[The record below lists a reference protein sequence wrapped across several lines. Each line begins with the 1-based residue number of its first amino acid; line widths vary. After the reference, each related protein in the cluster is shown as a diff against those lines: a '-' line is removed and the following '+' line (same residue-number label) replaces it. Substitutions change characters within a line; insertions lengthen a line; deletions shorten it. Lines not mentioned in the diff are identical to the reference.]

1 METKEKY
8 MRRALE
14 LAAMGEGRTSPN
26 PMVGCVV
33 VKDGRII
40 SEGYHEKFGEY
51 HAERNALLR
60 CEKDPAGADLYV
72 TLEPCCHQGKT
83 PPCTDIII
91 EKKIGRV
98 FVGSLDSNPLVA
110 GRGVAILRDS
120 GIKVETGILEEECL
134 KLNEVF
140 YHYISTGTPFV
151 AAKYAMS
158 ADGRIACASGDS
170 KWITGEAARRQV
182 HMLRKRYSGILV
194 GIGTVLADDPMLE
207 TYLEDVRTAL
217 NVHFS
222 MKGAGIQIAM
232 IRQCG

>member
-40 SEGYHEKFGEY
+40 SEGYHEKYGEY

-60 CEKDPAGADLYV
+60 CKEDPAGADLYV

-110 GRGVAILRDS
+110 
-120 GIKVETGILEEECL
+120 
-134 KLNEVF
+134 
-140 YHYISTGTPFV
+140 
-151 AAKYAMS
+151 
-158 ADGRIACASGDS
+158 
-170 KWITGEAARRQV
+170 
-182 HMLRKRYSGILV
+182 
-194 GIGTVLADDPMLE
+194 
-207 TYLEDVRTAL
+207 
-217 NVHFS
+217 
-222 MKGAGIQIAM
+222 
-232 IRQCG
+232 